1 MLFRFSDAFSFLIHL
16 PKENH
21 IWCGYRDLMGPLL
34 ETFYNYFEDKREDS
48 PLKILWKRI
57 SEELGR
63 CTQCICQ
70 HHQAQESYS
79 MEYDSISVGPLVSV
93 LQTLDE
99 ERVTEHLKEINAKIA
114 QGEYDPACVNAEVV
128 SIMFEVI
135 LMMIHS
141 CFKMLNGHIGLFAFY
156 ATCFYLLM

>member
-1 MLFRFSDAFSFLIHL
+1 
-16 PKENH
+16 
-21 IWCGYRDLMGPLL
+21 MGPLL
-34 ETFYNYFEDKREDS
+34 ETFYNYFEDKCQDS

-70 HHQAQESYS
+70 HHQAQKSYS

-114 QGEYDPACVNAEVV
+114 KGEYDPACVNAEVV

-135 LMMIHS
+135 FLMKYI
-141 CFKMLNGHIGLFAFY
+141 I
-156 ATCFYLLM
+156 